1 MILLLLQVYSFI
13 LSYNSLDEVSGSV
26 DVDTCC
32 NIAGNITPM
41 PGGTDMLPTVM
52 LMQNTM
58 KTMVLQENLL
68 PLYEKMG
75 GKLSY
80 YQSLLN
86 SY

>member
-1 MILLLLQVYSFI
+1 M
-13 LSYNSLDEVSGSV
+13 

-32 NIAGNITPM
+32 NIAGNITAM
-41 PGGTDMLPTVM
+41 PGGTDMLSHIM

-75 GKLSY
+75 GKLSF

-86 SY
+86 SP